1 MPGFVNV
8 QLRDGSADGGR
19 DIEAEY
25 ICQMPDGITERR
37 EKWWFECKKYSNG
50 IPFDVIAGKIYRANG
65 QRINRFVIMSN
76 MHLTP
81 QCQDEI
87 DNIKDTIFCDII
99 DWTGLNFQDILF
111 KYPHICDEFFPDEKI
126 PQQLNTEKP
135 QELIQKT
142 QKSGSDFGIEIKLK
156 EGQKPP
162 KNIYEAANILKEATL
177 ELKNIDL
184 NIKAL
189 IYCHISGLFLSIK
202 WYRDALFFI
211 DESLDITPNNI
222 AALLNKALIFENL
235 GKLEDAIDCYD
246 HILELEDSN
255 KFAFN
260 NKANV
265 LRKKGKL
272 ENALDLVEKSLDID
286 PEFIMAIN
294 TKVNILRSLGNIEE
308 ALNFIE
314 SKLSIQQDSKVLLDA
329 KVSIL
334 IDLMDFK
341 EAMRLNDQ
349 IIEMY
354 PNDIEAINSKGV
366 IYERNSKY
374 QNKEKYLPLAME
386 CFEEA
391 IEGKEGEFPL
401 GWANKV
407 VCMTNSGQ
415 LDDADA
421 LVEDI
426 FRRYPTDPNILN
438 EKGLIF
444 LRKGKTKDLKKAL
457 KFFNRSIRYEPS
469 VEVLINKARTLYGL
483 HQYDKVVRTINSIP
497 NNQNPNA
504 WQIKGH
510 ALQRLHQIKMSKDC
524 FDKVMKYKQEPRS
537 LLE

>member
-8 QLRDGSADGGR
+8 QLRDGSSDGGR

-25 ICQMPDGITERR
+25 VSKMPDGMTERR
-37 EKWWFECKKYSNG
+37 ENWWFESKKYSNG
-50 IPFDVIAGKIYRANG
+50 IPFDVIAGKIHRANG

-87 DNIKDTIFCDII
+87 KAIKDTLFCDII
-99 DWTGLNFQDILF
+99 DWTGLKFQDLLF

-126 PQQLNTEKP
+126 PQQLDTEKP

-142 QKSGSDFGIEIKLK
+142 QKSGLNFGIEIKLK
-156 EGQKPP
+156 EGQKVP
-162 KNIYEAANILKEATL
+162 KDIYEAAKILKESVL
-177 ELKNIDL
+177 ELKEIDL
-184 NIKAL
+184 NFKAL
-189 IYCHISGLFLSIK
+189 IYSHISGLFLSIS

-211 DESLDITPNNI
+211 DESLHITPNNI

-235 GKLEDAIDCYD
+235 GRLEDAIECYD
-246 HILELEDSN
+246 HILGLEDKN
-255 KFAFN
+255 KFALN

-272 ENALDLVEKSLDID
+272 EDALDLVEESLDID
-286 PEFIMAIN
+286 AEFIMAIN
-294 TKVNILRSLGNIEE
+294 TKVSILRYLGNIEE
-308 ALNFIE
+308 ALDFIE

-354 PNDIEAINSKGV
+354 PNDMEAINSKGV
-366 IYERNSKY
+366 IYEHNSKY
-374 QNKEKYLPLAME
+374 QNKEKYINLAME

-391 IEGKEGEFPL
+391 IAGKEGEFPL

-407 VCMTNSGQ
+407 VCMTNNGE
-415 LDDADA
+415 LDDADV
-421 LVEDI
+421 LIENI
-426 FRRYPTDPNILN
+426 LKRYPTNPQILN
-438 EKGLIF
+438 EKGMTF
-444 LRKGKTKDLKKAL
+444 LRKGKPKNLRKAL
-457 KFFNRSIRYEPS
+457 RFFNRSIRYEPS
-469 VEVLINKARTLYGL
+469 VLVFINKAHALYGL
-483 HQYDKVVRTINSIP
+483 HQYEKVVKTINLIH
-497 NNQNPNA
+497 NNQNPDA
-504 WQIKGH
+504 WNIKGH
-510 ALQRLHQIKMSKDC
+510 ALERLHQIKKSKDC
-524 FDKVMKYKQEPRS
+524 FEKANEYTQEPRS